1 MAVLNVF
8 SASAGSGK
16 TYTLARKVIDLLAR
30 DPQSYARLLA
40 VTFTNKATGE
50 MKERIVGDLHILA
63 TDGGKEDAKRE
74 GLMKFHM
81 ESTGMS
87 ATELRS
93 RCATALRNILYDY
106 DHLAV
111 STIDKFVQRL
121 LRSFAYEQGLP
132 ANYGVQLDQSD
143 TVNSAFDDMMETMAT
158 DASLRDSIVAMAQDN
173 LEANKKWT
181 VDADIKALGMLLL
194 TDNAEYLQD
203 EENLTPEKLKAL
215 QASLND
221 ARQNALAT
229 TYEAATDLQNS
240 IERTGVT
247 NLNKTTFK
255 KYDRLIGEMP
265 PSADTPTDDLRR
277 NMRTWAEKMME
288 ALAELASK
296 KTTTK
301 QTKGDTEQFSWAL
314 TGISARVKEAK
325 LTYDTVSA
333 VQKNVKIMAVMG
345 HLARH
350 IAEVERRDN
359 TKNIGSSGAML
370 KELIDGCPVPF
381 IYEKSGARY
390 DTIMI
395 DEFQDTSRVQYENFA
410 PLLRNSL
417 DEGNDCLIVGDVKQ
431 SIYRFRGGDW
441 RLLGRRVERDFS
453 QYRHE
458 ILRENYRSRDEI
470 VKLNNLIFG
479 ILPKVMDDTLSQMGE
494 EIDAADTME
503 AMYAECGQEPRRGSG
518 GMAQLEVVNVSKATG
533 AAMRSAQEY
542 VADQYVAAIRELH
555 DERAYAY
562 ADICVLTHTNKEG
575 KKVIDRLS
583 EEGIPFMSDDSLLVM
598 SSDATVCL
606 TDALRYISSGEPA
619 PLFAAVKILTGID
632 VTTMSHEWLAAQGQ
646 WAERLDA
653 LRGLSLVEMAGELV
667 NMLPEPMRDSE
678 SPFIDAFLQ
687 NMNEAIRNGI
697 ATLDA
702 FLLHVDANA
711 NKWAVSATSGTDAVR
726 IMTIHKSKG
735 LEFNVV
741 IIPFADWNILPRSY
755 VKSVLWCDAAKIGL
769 PDKTWQGRKLP
780 VHFAK
785 KLLNTAF
792 AQDFAA
798 EARACLEDSLNMA
811 YVAMT
816 RPREVL
822 MAWSISAAKKSKKGN
837 DDNGDMGD
845 MGRYLSAA
853 VENMPPESV
862 TVETETLAPRENEE
876 DDVKEEDEESGNENG
891 KKNAEDLPPTV
902 RRIKFGA
909 MPRAGTKRGD
919 DKRDQ
924 LEVPM
929 AHAYR
934 PSASPA
940 INTEVE
946 MGEYERTDM
955 ISYGLTMHG
964 IFERVT
970 TEADLHPAIESAVT
984 DGLVLPADASK
995 LEAEMSKKM
1004 KAKGVSEWFDG
1015 SMTDVWAETTMVGP
1029 DRRLR
1034 PDRIMTSDGGERT
1047 VIVDYKFGRTERA
1060 EHRRQVEQ
1068 YVEWL
1073 TEAGFKGVEAYLW
1086 YYTLNKVVKVGQ

>member
-1 MAVLNVF
+1 MATLNVF

-16 TYTLARKVIDLLAR
+16 TYTLARKVIDLLVR
-30 DPQSYARLLA
+30 DPQSYAHLLA

-63 TDGGKEDAKRE
+63 TEGEQDEAKRKE
-74 GLMKFHM
+74 LTEFHM
-81 ESTGMS
+81 RSTGMDA
-87 ATELRS
+87 ATLRS

-143 TVNSAFDDMMETMAT
+143 TVNSAFDDMMEAMTT
-158 DASLRDSIVAMAQDN
+158 DTALRDSIVAMAQDN
-173 LEANKKWT
+173 MEANKKWT
-181 VDADIKALGMLLL
+181 VDADIKALGSLLL
-194 TDNAEYLQD
+194 TDDAEYLQD
-203 EENLTPEKLKAL
+203 EENLTPEKLKGLQKLLTDIRQKAL
-215 QASLND
+215 T
-221 ARQNALAT
+221 T
-229 TYEAATDLQNS
+229 TYEAATDLKNA

-247 NLNKTTFK
+247 NLNKTSFK
-255 KYDRLIGEMP
+255 KYDRLITEMP
-265 PSADTPTDDLRR
+265 PSADTSTADLRR
-277 NMRTWAEKMME
+277 NMRAWGEEMME
-288 ALAELASK
+288 VLAGLASK
-296 KTTTK
+296 KITTK
-301 QTKGDTEQFSWAL
+301 QTKGDAEQFITAL
-314 TGISARVKEAK
+314 TDISTQMGETAVR
-325 LTYDTVSA
+325 YNTVCT
-333 VQKNVKIMAVMG
+333 VLKNVKTMSVMS
-345 HLARH
+345 HLAWH

-370 KELIDGCPVPF
+370 KELIDDCPVPF

-441 RLLGRRVERDFS
+441 RLLGRQVERDFA

-458 ILRENYRSRDEI
+458 ALRENYRSRNEI
-470 VKLNNLIFG
+470 VQLNNLIFG
-479 ILPKVMDDTLSQMGE
+479 ITPKVMDDTMSQMGE
-494 EIDAADTME
+494 NIDTTDTME
-503 AMYAECGQEPRRGSG
+503 AMYAECQQEPKRGNG
-518 GMAQLEVVNVSKATG
+518 GMAQLEVVNAGDAKG
-533 AAMRSAQEY
+533 AAMQCAKEY
-542 VADQYVAAIRELH
+542 VDRQYVAAIRELH
-555 DERAYAY
+555 DERGFAY
-562 ADICVLTHTNKEG
+562 ADICVLVRANNDG
-575 KKVIDRLS
+575 KKVIARLS

-598 SSDATVCL
+598 SSDATQCV
-606 TDALRYISSGEPA
+606 TDAMRYISTGEPA
-619 PLFAAVKILTGID
+619 PLFSAVKTLTGLD
-632 VTTMSHEWLAAQGQ
+632 VTTVSQEWQTAQSL
-646 WAERLDA
+646 WAERLDG

-667 NMLPEPMRDSE
+667 NMLPEAMRDAE
-678 SPFIDAFLQ
+678 SPFLDAFLQ
-687 NMNEAIRNGI
+687 NMNDAIRDGT

-702 FLLHVDANA
+702 FLLLVDANA
-711 NKWAVSATSGTDAVR
+711 GKWVVSATSGADAVR

-741 IIPFADWNILPRSY
+741 IIPFANWRIVMTQRNGQSAPVI
-755 VKSVLWCDAAKIGL
+755 WCDAAKLGL

-780 VHFAK
+780 VPFTQ

-792 AQDFAA
+792 AQDYTA
-798 EARACLEDSLNMA
+798 EARARMEDALNLA

-816 RPREVL
+816 RPREIL
-822 MAWSISAAKKSKKGN
+822 LAWSISSKTDKN
-837 DDNGDMGD
+837 DGLGDMGN
-845 MGRYLSAA
+845 YLSATVA
-853 VENMPPESV
+853 NMPQEGAV
-862 TVETETLAPRENEE
+862 VETETLAFDEEE
-876 DDVKEEDEESGNENG
+876 DDAETEEDEGKGSNEG
-891 KKNAEDLPPTV
+891 KKKAAKLPPTV
-902 RRIKFGA
+902 TRIKFGVLPKA
-909 MPRAGTKRGD
+909 AQ
-919 DKRDQ
+919 KRDDGGHGHIDI
-924 LEVPM
+924 PI
-929 AHAYR
+929 AHAYC

-970 TEADLHPAIESAVT
+970 TMADLHPAIERAVT

-1004 KAKGVSEWFDG
+1004 KARGVSEWFDG
-1015 SMTDVWAETTMVGP
+1015 TMTDVWAETTMVGP

-1034 PDRIMTSDGGERT
+1034 PDRIMTSGGGERT

-1073 TEAGFKGVEAYLW
+1073 TAAGFRGVEAYLW
-1086 YYTLNKVVKVGQ
+1086 YYTLNKVVRVGQ

>member
-1 MAVLNVF
+1 MATLNVF

-30 DPQSYARLLA
+30 DPQSYAHLLA

-63 TDGGKEDAKRE
+63 TEGEQDEAKRKE
-74 GLMKFHM
+74 LTEFHTR
-81 ESTGMS
+81 STGMDA
-87 ATELRS
+87 ATLRS

-158 DASLRDSIVAMAQDN
+158 DTALRDNIVAMAQDN
-173 LEANKKWT
+173 MEANKKWT
-181 VDADIKALGMLLL
+181 VDADIKALGSLLL
-194 TDNAEYLQD
+194 TDDAEYLQD
-203 EENLTPEKLKAL
+203 EENLTPEKLKGLQKLLADISQKAL
-215 QASLND
+215 T
-221 ARQNALAT
+221 AT
-229 TYEAATDLQNS
+229 HEAATDLKNA

-247 NLNKTTFK
+247 NLSRTTFK
-255 KYDRLIGEMP
+255 KCDRLITEMP
-265 PSADTPTDDLRR
+265 PSADASTADKRR
-277 NMRTWAEKMME
+277 DMRAWGEEMME
-288 ALAELASK
+288 VLAGLGAK
-296 KTTTK
+296 KVTTK
-301 QTKGDTEQFSWAL
+301 QTKGDVELFKTAL
-314 TGISARVKEAK
+314 AEVSDKAAEAA
-325 LTYDTVSA
+325 LRYNTACTVM
-333 VQKNVKIMAVMG
+333 KNVKTMSVMS
-345 HLARH
+345 HLAWH

-370 KELIDGCPVPF
+370 KELIDDCPVPF

-441 RLLGRRVERDFS
+441 RLLGRQVERDFA

-458 ILRENYRSRDEI
+458 ALRENYRSRDEI
-470 VKLNNLIFG
+470 VQLNNLIFG
-479 ILPKVMDDTLSQMGE
+479 TMPKMMDKALSQMGE
-494 EIDAADTME
+494 NIDSTDTME
-503 AMYAECGQEPRRGSG
+503 AMYAECRQEPKRGAG
-518 GMAQLEVVNVSKATG
+518 GMAQLEVVNAGDARG
-533 AAMRSAQEY
+533 AAAQCAKEY
-542 VADQYVAAIRELH
+542 VDRQYVAAIRELH
-555 DERAYAY
+555 DERGFAY
-562 ADICVLTHTNKEG
+562 ADICVLVRTNNEG

-598 SSDATVCL
+598 SSDATRCL
-606 TDALRYISSGEPA
+606 ADAMRYISTGEPA
-619 PLFAAVKILTGID
+619 PLFSAVKTLTGLD
-632 VTTMSHEWLAAQGQ
+632 VTTVSQEWQTAQSL
-646 WAERLDA
+646 WAERLDG

-667 NMLPEPMRDSE
+667 NMLPEALRDAE
-678 SPFIDAFLQ
+678 SPFLDAFLQ
-687 NMNEAIRNGI
+687 NMNDAIRDGT
-697 ATLDA
+697 ATPDA
-702 FLLHVDANA
+702 FLLLVDANA
-711 NKWAVSATSGTDAVR
+711 GKWVVSATSGADAVR

-741 IIPFADWNILPRSY
+741 IIPFANWGIVTQKNGQSAPVI
-755 VKSVLWCDAAKIGL
+755 WCDAAKLDL

-780 VHFAK
+780 VPFSQ
-785 KLLNTAF
+785 KLLSTAF
-792 AQDFAA
+792 AQDYTA
-798 EARACLEDSLNMA
+798 EARARMEDALNLA

-816 RPREVL
+816 RPREIL
-822 MAWSISAAKKSKKGN
+822 LAWSVSAKTDKSKS
-837 DDNGDMGD
+837 DSLGDMG
-845 MGRYLSAA
+845 GYLSATVA
-853 VENMPPESV
+853 NMPQGSAV
-862 TVETETLAPRENEE
+862 VETETLAFDKDEE
-876 DDVKEEDEESGNENG
+876 DTETEEEEGGDGG
-891 KKNAEDLPPTV
+891 KKKAAQKPPTV
-902 RRIKFGA
+902 QRIRFGV
-909 MPRAGTKRGD
+909 MPKAAQ
-919 DKRDQ
+919 KRDKGGHGHIDI
-924 LEVPM
+924 PM
-929 AHAYR
+929 AHAYC

-970 TEADLHPAIESAVT
+970 TMADLHPAIERAVT
-984 DGLVLPADASK
+984 DGLVLPADAPK

-1004 KAKGVSEWFDG
+1004 KAKGVGEWFDG
-1015 SMTDVWAETTMVGP
+1015 TMTDVWAETTMVGP

-1034 PDRIMTSDGGERT
+1034 PDRIMTSGEGERT

-1060 EHRRQVEQ
+1060 EHRQQVEQ

-1073 TEAGFKGVEAYLW
+1073 TAAGFRGVEAYLW
-1086 YYTLNKVVKVGQ
+1086 YYTLNKVVRVGPVTA